1 MTALI
6 STNELQEYGC
16 SDHITSVCKQLQE
29 ILDNPETFILFHE
42 ALDIR
47 NYLVVNICIVNC
59 LRASN
64 LINMTI
70 HDFRQA
76 KRDNKIQGAYRSYN
90 NKYKTSLLY
99 GEKVILV
106 SDSLYNQMKMYI
118 TYVRPII
125 TDDKFRSAELR
136 CIFTFSAEDS
146 KSIELMNQM
155 NHSLVTKCLSQSFE
169 KLQVFLEKK
178 RFASV
183 SPSRIRFLVI
193 TN

>member
-1 MTALI
+1 M
-6 STNELQEYGC
+6 
-16 SDHITSVCKQLQE
+16 
-29 ILDNPETFILFHE
+29 
-42 ALDIR
+42 
-47 NYLVVNICIVNC
+47 NC
-59 LRASN
+59 LRAPN